1 MVYFVF
7 LNVWMSQTLWIFLE
21 TAKTKRKTKKH
32 MRACSV
38 PSLMSSS
45 LWPHGLY
52 PTRLLCP
59 WDFPGKNT
67 GVGYHALLQGI
78 FLTQGL
84 NPCLLQPLHCRQIL
98 YHWAVWE
105 APIKYNNKIV
115 LYIPQISPN
124 VLSLSILDERAWL
137 KLFHLIIIFDTSV
150 IFTCWRFTF
159 I

>member
-1 MVYFVF
+1 
-7 LNVWMSQTLWIFLE
+7 
-21 TAKTKRKTKKH
+21 

-38 PSLMSSS
+38 PSLVSNS
-45 LWPHGLY
+45 LWPHGLH

-78 FLTQGL
+78 FLTQGS
-84 NPCLLQPLHCRQIL
+84 NTRFLQPLHCRQIF
-98 YHWAVWE
+98 YHWTVWE
-105 APIKYNNKIV
+105 APIKYNNKLV

-124 VLSLSILDERAWL
+124 VLSLSILDEYAWL